1 MNRKVGW
8 PDMLQTSRTVNVTQA
23 GCSRRVSRL
32 LQAAEDCSLKKILSE
47 KSQKAGI
54 QQFVVAGKV

>member
-8 PDMLQTSRTVNVTQA
+8 PDMLQTSRIVNVTQA

-32 LQAAEDCSLKKILSE
+32 LQAAENGSSEKILAE